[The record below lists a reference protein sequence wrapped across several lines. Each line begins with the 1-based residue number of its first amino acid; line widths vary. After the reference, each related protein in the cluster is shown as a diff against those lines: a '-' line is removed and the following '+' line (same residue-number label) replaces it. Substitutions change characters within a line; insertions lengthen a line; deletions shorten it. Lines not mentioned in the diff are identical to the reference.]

1 MEKITKKLSEFL
13 ATLELETELP
23 ETSVSG
29 ELLPFL
35 EKVFEKEENF
45 WRFAESLQNLK
56 GTYKTKEELI
66 EKISEMLRSQ
76 PEYFL
81 VLTHL
86 HRQKRFTNVE
96 LVHMLFDQESLDDLS
111 CYNSLM
117 KSDQDFKRVVERTR
131 AGKKWTSYVGKI
143 DAGSSED
150 SVLASFKKA
159 VSLYL
164 GSEDVRWKRWKS
176 RIENDPTVSKRI
188 AEFVV
193 RNEDLEQ
200 LIEGDVVVSAL
211 ERSLR
216 IVNVETIKQER
227 GEYGSRRVEEILTSA
242 GFAFRT
248 YDKMKDIG
256 ELEEFLESQKT
267 LVDMKNRFIFTKEK
281 DLRITET
288 DKTRKKDKRV
298 DFVLIS
304 KGKVKFVIETNYFT
318 TSMSKV
324 GEVVE
329 NFMKLKEACGE
340 RHRLIYITDGVGWFG
355 KVADIK
361 KMIEFEIEQ
370 KKTDPSPVEF
380 LMNLEML
387 RRNMDLIKSQM
398 EDP

>member
-111 CYNSLM
+111 YYNSLM